1 MNKWVNQKD
10 FFVWAGIDIDSPGR
24 LWIGTAPAGIIIYD
38 PDHHSA
44 RLLFP
49 NDSAQ
54 QQNISDANVYLYCD
68 RNGIVW
74 SGAWE
79 RRGIY
84 EITPFSPAVT
94 PEGLTFLIHKTG
106 TFNVFRKKDLPR
118 LPEDNIIPFSVD
130 TVSHKAW
137 ISNFNLA
144 SLYEMDLVTKKCR
157 PIIFK
162 DSANQPVTINGLI
175 SNRYGRGCVS
185 LVDYNENK
193 QGIFIYK

>member
-10 FFVWAGIDIDSPGR
+10 FFVWAGIDIDSRGR

-68 RNGIVW
+68 RDGIVW

-94 PEGLTFLIHKTG
+94 PEGL
-106 TFNVFRKKDLPR
+106 
-118 LPEDNIIPFSVD
+118 NIFDPQNRNIQCFSQKR
-130 TVSHKAW
+130 SAW
-137 ISNFNLA
+137 I
-144 SLYEMDLVTKKCR
+144 T
-157 PIIFK
+157 
-162 DSANQPVTINGLI
+162 
-175 SNRYGRGCVS
+175 GR
-185 LVDYNENK
+185 
-193 QGIFIYK
+193 

>member
-94 PEGLTFLIHKTG
+94 
-106 TFNVFRKKDLPR
+106 
-118 LPEDNIIPFSVD
+118 NIFDPQNRNIQCFSQKR
-130 TVSHKAW
+130 SAW
-137 ISNFNLA
+137 I
-144 SLYEMDLVTKKCR
+144 T
-157 PIIFK
+157 
-162 DSANQPVTINGLI
+162 
-175 SNRYGRGCVS
+175 GR
-185 LVDYNENK
+185 
-193 QGIFIYK
+193 